1 MILKYPLYFPT
12 SPNLDPRLLHFDHK
26 SGGPSGEG
34 SICLTQLYI
43 DKIKLLNLHFLPF
56 TFYRN
61 FHFHPKSFPKFPVD
75 FEQEVEEN
83 FISEI

>member
-43 DKIKLLNLHFLPF
+43 DKIKLFFHFLPF
-56 TFYRN
+56 YILKKF
-61 FHFHPKSFPKFPVD
+61 SF
-75 FEQEVEEN
+75 
-83 FISEI
+83 SS